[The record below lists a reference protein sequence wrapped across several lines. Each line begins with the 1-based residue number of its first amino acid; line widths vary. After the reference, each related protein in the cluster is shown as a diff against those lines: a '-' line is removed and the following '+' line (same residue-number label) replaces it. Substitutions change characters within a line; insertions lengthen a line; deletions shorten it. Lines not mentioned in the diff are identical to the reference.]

1 MFKKIA
7 IASLLVAA
15 SSVALS
21 QPTIYG
27 RLDLGHNTTKTT
39 TPTGVTKNTQAAGA
53 ENGATGSRLGFRGTE
68 DLGGGLKA
76 GFQYEFNIPSDN
88 GTNTTT
94 RAANLNMS
102 GALGTITVGSQ
113 YNIFDRMVG
122 SGANSILH
130 KNRFSRAPSVS
141 SDAISY
147 QSPTVGGLT
156 VGALMS
162 SQDNTVNGVV
172 QNGSSAATILNAQYK
187 QGPLDVRVG
196 VLTNGKTYTANGV
209 HTKNS
214 DNLVRIAYSMG
225 PVTPYAII
233 GGNKS
238 VSAAGTRKES
248 GYELGTTVTVKQ
260 VVFNASIGD
269 ADAKVNGV
277 TDTTVKGWKVGANYN
292 FSKRTFA
299 YAAVMSQQDKNQA
312 GAQTRKVDQT
322 RVGLVHFF

>member
-39 TPTGVTKNTQAAGA
+39 TPTGVTKNTQVAGA
-53 ENGATGSRLGFRGTE
+53 ESGATSSRLGFRGTE
-68 DLGGGLKA
+68 DLGSGLKA

-94 RAANLNMS
+94 RVANLNVS
-102 GALGTITVGSQ
+102 GTLGTVTIGTQ
-113 YNIFDRMVG
+113 YNIFDRLVG
-122 SGANSILH
+122 TGAHSTLH
-130 KNRFSRAPSVS
+130 ESRFSKASGIS
-141 SDAISY
+141 TDAISY
-147 QSPTVGGLT
+147 QSPAVGGLT
-156 VGALMS
+156 VGALVS
-162 SQDNTVNGVV
+162 SQDNNVNGVV
-172 QNGSSAATILNAQYK
+172 QNESGKNTILNAQYNK
-187 QGPLDVRVG
+187 GALDVRVG
-196 VLTNGKTYTANGV
+196 VLTNSKTYTANGV
-209 HTKNS
+209 YTKNS
-214 DNLVRIAYSMG
+214 DNLIRVSYNMGAIA
-225 PVTPYAII
+225 PYALI

-248 GYELGTTVTVKQ
+248 GYEVGTTVTVNK

-292 FSKRTFA
+292 FSNRTFA

-312 GAQTRKVDQT
+312 GVQTKKVDQT